1 MQPNLFKKRSA
12 RWECGRLRACC
23 LLLEVGEDGG
33 YGAPAVLHCGAH
45 PGELGEGLQQ
55 VQVGICR
62 VRVGK
67 FHLSNE

>member
-45 PGELGEGLQQ
+45 PRELSEGLQQ
-55 VQVGICR
+55 VQVGVRCI
-62 VRVGK
+62 RVGK
-67 FHLSNE
+67 LFLYNE